1 MNKIVMYGLGIAT
14 VATAGLATMPNLA
27 SAQSGVSNG
36 QGNGNGN
43 GYGYQ
48 QMLQTKAD
56 LLGMTEDELTTQLQT
71 KTMDQIAEEK
81 GISEDKLHEAMQSSA
96 EKRWAARGLTQAEID
111 SRLQEMKERQAS
123 GDHTG
128 NSASRGNGMGRGMHV
143 SEE

>member
-14 VATAGLATMPNLA
+14 VATAGLSVMPNLA
-27 SAQSGVSNG
+27 SAQSGVGNG
-36 QGNGNGN
+36 QGNGGY

-56 LLGMTEDELTTQLQT
+56 LLGLTEEELTTQLQT

-81 GISEDKLHEAMQSSA
+81 GISEDTLHEAMQSSA
-96 EKRWAARGLTQAEID
+96 EKRWATMGLSQAEID
-111 SRLQEMKERQAS
+111 SRLQDMKTRQAS

-128 NSASRGNGMGRGMHV
+128 NRASRGNGMGHGTHV